1 MASSSTTLVLSEANS
16 NNNNTSNN
24 IITRMDSKLF
34 QAAANGKIQVFKN
47 TNQPSLDQI
56 LTPEKNTVVHVNTI
70 ASKTTHNTTFLE
82 VILEMCPQLLLQTNA
97 RGETPLL
104 MAARYGHDLIVEFLI
119 NRAKLL
125 ERSDLEKVIL
135 GGVDS
140 SEVVQH
146 MMRLRNKELD
156 TALHEA
162 VRFNHL
168 KVVRILTRE
177 DPHFTY
183 LANEA
188 DETPL
193 YMAVEAEHLDLV
205 DEILNTCS
213 SPATTGPKGR
223 NILHA
228 AILTKNSGLTRKILE
243 NILDLT
249 RQADKDGFIPLHY
262 AVMPTSSSDN
272 NLEIVKMLLEKDESS
287 AYFKDKDGTTALQIA
302 ASNRF
307 GGYEL
312 VKEILSRCPDSY
324 EVVDEKGK
332 NLLHYAMRRQSP
344 STLKLILDHSSLLNN
359 YLLNRKDNE
368 GNTPL
373 LHMLAT
379 SPCYSENLEVLM
391 SHPKVNKMLFNQQN
405 KNILDMAY
413 DLDSSEYEKKGL
425 PKHFGKNPTIKSWL
439 RKSLARDDNGEK
451 ILTEAEKKK
460 IEQKEKTRTRIANF
474 RESTLVAA
482 ALIATVTFTAGFTLP
497 GGYISDEVG
506 HTQQG
511 SAVLRNNR
519 AFQAF
524 IITDTIALVL
534 STTAVFINLFH
545 TIASFGED
553 AKEEFVSNYLMS
565 MEFTIWAMGFMVVAF
580 VTGAYSVLSLSNT
593 LAITICVIGLSFFLL
608 LLIIVKGK
616 IRKVQFA
623 FRPFVLY

>member
-1 MASSSTTLVLSEANS
+1 MASSSTTLVISKADS
-16 NNNNTSNN
+16 NNNTSNN

-34 QAAANGKIQVFKN
+34 QAAANGKIQVLKN
-47 TNQPSLDQI
+47 INQPSLDQI
-56 LTPEKNTVVHVNTI
+56 LTTEKNTVIHVNIT
-70 ASKTTHNTTFLE
+70 ATKTSSHNTTTFLE
-82 VILEMCPQLLLQTNA
+82 WILRFVHNCYYKPMQEESLPYTWQQ
-97 RGETPLL
+97 
-104 MAARYGHDLIVEFLI
+104 
-119 NRAKLL
+119 AKLL
-125 ERSDLEKVIL
+125 EQSDLEKAIL

-140 SEVVQH
+140 SDVAQH
-146 MMRLRNKELD
+146 MMRLSNKELD

-168 KVVRILTRE
+168 KVVRILTKQ
-177 DPHFTY
+177 DPYFTH
-183 LANEA
+183 LANGAE
-188 DETPL
+188 ETPL
-193 YMAVEAEHLDLV
+193 YMVVEAEYLDLV
-205 DEILNTCS
+205 DEILNNCS
-213 SPATTGPKGR
+213 TPASTGPNGR
-223 NILHA
+223 NVLHA
-228 AILTKNSGLTRKILE
+228 AILTE
-243 NILDLT
+243 NTDLT
-249 RQADKDGFIPLHY
+249 KQADKDGFIPLHY
-262 AVMPTSSSDN
+262 AVMPTSSYSDN
-272 NLEIVKMLLEKDESS
+272 NLEIVKMLLENDESS
-287 AYFKDKDGTTALQIA
+287 AYFKDKNGTTTLQIA

-312 VKEILSRCPDSY
+312 VKEILSKCPDSY

-332 NLLHYAMRRQSP
+332 NLLHYAVRRQSP

-425 PKHFGKNPTIKSWL
+425 PKLFSKNPTIKSWL
-439 RKSLARDDNGEK
+439 RKSLVRDDRGEK

-460 IEQKEKTRTRIANF
+460 IEQKEKIRTRIANI

-497 GGYISDEVG
+497 GGYISDEVR
-506 HTQQG
+506 HPQQG
-511 SAVLRNNR
+511 SASISSLHYNR
-519 AFQAF
+519 HNSP
-524 IITDTIALVL
+524 
-534 STTAVFINLFH
+534 STFYYGCFYQPFH
-545 TIASFGED
+545 TIASFSED

-580 VTGAYSVLSLSNT
+580 VTGTYSVLSLSNT

-616 IRKVQFA
+616 IRKVQFT